1 MHVHACVHVQ
11 RYSLLGTIPLREN
24 DGMTFD
30 LWNIIARE
38 HCMCSGASASIE
50 KLHTCTCIYMH
61 VYVCMYM
68 LYYGGEWGTGYTRV
82 VSFDRA
88 RGRSPSGLSKLT
100 TSVNG
105 VDHKHSA
112 IV

>member
-1 MHVHACVHVQ
+1 MISWVLKNRIRTKILCHNIG
-11 RYSLLGTIPLREN
+11 YY
-24 DGMTFD
+24 
-30 LWNIIARE
+30 NII
-38 HCMCSGASASIE
+38 S
-50 KLHTCTCIYMH
+50 L
-61 VYVCMYM
+61 YM
-68 LYYGGEWGTGYTRV
+68 LYYGGEWSTGYTRV

-100 TSVNG
+100 TSVNR